1 MSTNTINI
9 TVPAVVGPGGR
20 AMLAGYGM
28 ALALLWKDAF
38 SRRGCEQAYA
48 KAAKADDLRGV
59 LVSAPLFYEQMR
71 EASGPE
77 MDAQPFPVAQLVNLA
92 IPSLGAGADA
102 RTVIS
107 SFVSLMATHAGRGVE
122 RERDGARYPGDGY
135 WTKLFGPDSDALLPE
150 HGAAASVMVGDW
162 SESYAQRRA
171 GYVDASALAQ
181 ELAMVRLTN
190 MLAMIPRVAHDLWPE
205 LAAAV
210 EDVTLHSERVETGP
224 ATDAGDTPVR
234 RLQEPV
240 ERAFDDEWNEHVL
253 SDAADRSADATPAA
267 MIDDAAEGILRYEI
281 ETVDPEADDAL
292 VAAWK
297 DWEHEGLYGGW
308 STAESALDWNQEA
321 GPSPILTD
329 VLKVIGA
336 NKVPDDLERKLLR
349 AMDGG
354 PIPRSVR
361 GCRTIVERHRIAR
374 RWAWYNPEYRANR
387 NDLVARGE
395 KLVELPDGS
404 TGEIWMRVKSEE
416 AVEPELT
423 GHGEL
428 ASWTLSIVSRRD
440 DGSHRTDP
448 GCVVAVTSGRLL
460 WAYQDEVAFEMCD
473 MVDGDAVDFY
483 KAIKDKLYPKLG
495 VSSFEEWA
503 DASGGENT
511 FLLIDDV
518 WIRPNMRGQDL
529 LSKMM
534 WEARDI
540 GFAAWWRVDTKGDHV
555 HDLEDMDDYIGGE
568 ENNTATHAKAIVF
581 QIHGTPRDF
590 GDTSHAPIMR
600 NISTGPRKMHVDPR
614 IEARRQKLESVLF
627 AACGTEDAVSYD
639 PYEYPVT

>member
-1 MSTNTINI
+1 MNTDSINI

-28 ALALLWKDAF
+28 ALALMWKDAF
-38 SRRGCEQAYA
+38 SRRGCEQAYVE
-48 KAAKADDLRGV
+48 AAKANDVRGV
-59 LVSAPLFYEQMR
+59 LVSAPIFCEQMR

-77 MDAQPFPVAQLVNLA
+77 MDAQPFPVARLVNLA
-92 IPSLGAGADA
+92 IPSLGAGVDA

-122 RERDGARYPGDGY
+122 RERDEERYPGDGY

-150 HGAAASVMVGDW
+150 HGAIASKMAGDW
-162 SESYAQRRA
+162 GDSYVQRRV

-190 MLAMIPRVAHDLWPE
+190 MLAMIPRVAHNLWPE

-210 EDVTLHSERVETGP
+210 EDVTLHPERFEAGRATNTGNM
-224 ATDAGDTPVR
+224 PVR
-234 RLQEPV
+234 RVQEPV

-253 SDAADRSADATPAA
+253 SDAADRSGDATPAS
-267 MIDDAAEGILRYEI
+267 MIADAAEGILRYEI
-281 ETVDPEADDAL
+281 ETVDPQADDAL

-297 DWEHEGLYGGW
+297 DWEHEGLYGEW
-308 STAESALDWNQEA
+308 STAESVMDWNQES

-329 VLKVIGA
+329 ILKVIGA

-354 PIPRSVR
+354 PVPNSVR
-361 GCRTIVERHRIAR
+361 GCRAIVERHRIAR
-374 RWAWYNPEYRANR
+374 RWAWYNPKYHQNR
-387 NDLVARGE
+387 NDLVARD
-395 KLVELPDGS
+395 KDLVELPDGS
-404 TGEIWMRVKSEE
+404 TGEVWMRVKSEE
-416 AVEPELT
+416 AIEPELA
-423 GHGEL
+423 GYGEL
-428 ASWTLSIVSRRD
+428 ASWTLSIVARRD
-440 DGSHRTDP
+440 DESYRADP
-448 GCVVAVTSGRLL
+448 GCVVAVASGRLL
-460 WAYQDEVAFEMCD
+460 WAYEDEVAFEMCD

-483 KAIKDKLYPKLG
+483 KAIKDKLYPKLD
-495 VSSFEEWA
+495 VSSLEEWTE
-503 DASGGENT
+503 ASEGENS
-511 FLLIDDV
+511 FLLVDDV
-518 WIRPNMRGQDL
+518 WIRPDMRGKDL
-529 LSKMM
+529 LTTMM
-534 WEARDI
+534 WRARDI
-540 GFAAWWRVDTKGDHV
+540 GYAAWWRVDAKGEHV

-590 GDTSHAPIMR
+590 GDTRYAPIMR

-627 AACGTEDAVSYD
+627 AACGTDNAVSYD